1 MHFTPQLKN
10 GTAQTLNTL
19 LSSSPSSDSTSY
31 PAYIAI
37 DIRRAEFEK
46 SCFEQGLKAEKC
58 HTPLEEYAKAVEEVQ
73 KSSTSKLPFVVIS
86 DEPLTTPQY
95 YVDEYR
101 LANGTSEAFW
111 TSLTSLS
118 TQKEWKVLN
127 HTELNTLSIASGK
140 EKEIASWYPMLVDE
154 VVIGYAMGLVG
165 TKNSTSSV
173 LGRSRVIGWSKG
185 MVKMV

>member
-46 SCFEQGLKAEKC
+46 SCFEQGLKADKC

-73 KSSTSKLPFVVIS
+73 KSSTSKLPVVVIS
-86 DEPLTTPQY
+86 DEPLTTPQ
-95 YVDEYR
+95 
-101 LANGTSEAFW
+101 
-111 TSLTSLS
+111 
-118 TQKEWKVLN
+118 
-127 HTELNTLSIASGK
+127 
-140 EKEIASWYPMLVDE
+140 
-154 VVIGYAMGLVG
+154 
-165 TKNSTSSV
+165 
-173 LGRSRVIGWSKG
+173 
-185 MVKMV
+185 